1 MSAPL
6 AHLAAL
12 PGASVPLAPGV
23 LVLLGDVLARLADVA
38 SASVHCI
45 VTSPPYWGLRDY
57 GIAPTAWPAVTYRPA
72 WDLPEVTVPAM
83 TCALGLEP
91 DLLSFI
97 AHLVLVFRKLAR
109 VLRPDGCC
117 WMNLGDSYATGTNAG
132 RGASK
137 RTDVGAHAG
146 RSQAP
151 RRSPPGL
158 PPKNLLLQPHRAA
171 LALQADGWVLRQ
183 DDVWEKPSP
192 VPESVTDRTTRA
204 HEYVFQLARGE
215 RYFYDASA
223 VAEPAVH
230 AASRNSARTHGS
242 SRGRTGDHRAVN
254 VPWAGA
260 TRNPRSVWRLAAAP
274 FKGAHFATFPPGLP
288 RRCILAGTS
297 EKGCCPS
304 CGAPWRPVVEKAKVG
319 PVWNQRGPRTGDHQR
334 GPRTGDHQRG
344 DLEEGRGKFAE
355 RYQVRAERTG
365 WSAGCAC
372 PSNHLVVP
380 CVVLDPFA
388 GSGTTLAEAH
398 ALNRHALGVDAQPD
412 YVPHMH
418 ERMSEAE
425 GRRSLRALDAT
436 TPIRPRKTGGAGGPD
451 PSGPLFAASTPRKA
465 GPL

>member
-1 MSAPL
+1 MSAPVT
-6 AHLAAL
+6 HHRD
-12 PGASVPLAPGV
+12 VDLAPGV
-23 LVLLGDVLARLADVA
+23 RVLLGDVLARLADVA

-91 DLLSFI
+91 DLLSFVG
-97 AHLVLVFRKLAR
+97 HLVLVFRELAR

-117 WMNLGDSYATGTNAG
+117 WMNLGDSYTTGTNAG
-132 RGASK
+132 RGASRK
-137 RTDVGAHAG
+137 TDVGAHAG
-146 RSQAP
+146 RSQSE

-158 PPKNLLLQPHRAA
+158 PPKNLLLQPHRVA

-215 RYFYDASA
+215 RYFYDPSA
-223 VAEPAVH
+223 VAEPALH
-230 AASRNSARTHGS
+230 AASGNTRRTHGS

-304 CGAPWRPVVEKAKVG
+304 CGAPWRPAVEKTKVG
-319 PVWNQRGPRTGDHQR
+319 PVWNQR

-355 RYQVRAERTG
+355 RYQVRSERTG

-372 PSNHLVVP
+372 PSSHLVVP

-398 ALNRHALGVDAQPD
+398 ALGRGAVGIDAQAA
-412 YVPHMH
+412 YLPHMH
-418 ERMSEAE
+418 ERMADAEA
-425 GRRSLRALDAT
+425 RRAARALDAT
-436 TPIRPRKTGGAGGPD
+436 TPLRPRRAGPAEGTD
-451 PSGPLFAASTPRKA
+451 GPLFTARTHGAAR
-465 GPL
+465 